1 MQVNQK
7 KISPFEMDSIPRAVA
22 ALAIP
27 SVLSM
32 LVNVLYNMVDMIFVG
47 QTHDPYQMNAVS
59 LAAPVF
65 TILLALGNLFGV
77 GGCAFISRSMGAKQH
92 ERVKNISSFSFW
104 GTIFVGL
111 LATMLLTVG
120 VDLILPLLGADEATN
135 LKAITAA
142 AGTDEYRIQAE
153 HCRDLEQYTKDYLFY
168 IGVGA
173 IPITLSCAMSNLV
186 KGEGAARAS
195 MLGMMIGTVTNIIL
209 DPVMILALDMGVK
222 GAAIATTLGNVVSM
236 LYYLGYLKFHQTIL
250 SVNPRLFRIRGGI
263 FTGVFAIGIP
273 MFCTN
278 MLMSLSNM
286 LLNRFLNNI
295 DILATG
301 GMGIAMKAYMMVVLV
316 QLGVGIGIQPL
327 VGFHYGARNF
337 ERMTKVIRF
346 SMCCTLVLGTVL
358 TLLYFIFT
366 EPIIHIFMT
375 ADSSASAADV
385 IKQQNYAVKMLRALM
400 LSGPF
405 IGLIFVN
412 NNAFQGMGRGLASL
426 LLSVS
431 RQGLVF
437 LPVLVISNV
446 LLGLDGIIFAQPI
459 ADIFSVVIALIMM
472 QVIKKKERRALT
484 PGVRV

>member
-1 MQVNQK
+1 MQVHQK
-7 KISPFEMDSIPRAVA
+7 KSSPFEMDSIPRAVA

-32 LVNVLYNMVDMIFVG
+32 LVNVLYNMVDMVFVG

-77 GGCAFISRSMGAKQH
+77 GGCAFISRSLGAKQND
-92 ERVKNISSFSFW
+92 RVKTISSFSFW
-104 GTIFVGL
+104 GSVIIGL
-111 LATMLLTVG
+111 LATLLLTIG
-120 VDLILPLLGADEATN
+120 ADLILPLLGADEATN
-135 LKAITAA
+135 LKSITAE
-142 AGTDEYRIQAE
+142 AGTAEYLRQAE
-153 HCRDLEQYTKDYLFY
+153 NCRNLEQYTRDYLFY
-168 IGVGA
+168 IGLGA
-173 IPITLSCAMSNLV
+173 IPIVVSIAMSNLV

-195 MLGMMIGTVTNIIL
+195 MLGMMIGTVVNIVL
-209 DPVMILALDMGVK
+209 DPLMILAMGMGVK
-222 GAAIATTLGNVVSM
+222 GAAIATSIGNLVSM
-236 LYYLGYLKFHQTIL
+236 VFYFGYLRFRKTML
-250 SVNPRLFRIRGGI
+250 SVNPKRFRMSGGI
-263 FTGVFAIGIP
+263 FTGVFSIGIP

-286 LLNRFLNNI
+286 LLNRLLTSI

-337 ERMTKVIRF
+337 ARMKKVIRF

-358 TLLYFIFT
+358 TLVYFIFT
-366 EPIIHIFMT
+366 EPIIRIFMT

-385 IKQQNYAVKMLRALM
+385 IRQQGYAVKMLRALM
-400 LSGPF
+400 ISGPF

-426 LLSVS
+426 VLSVS

-437 LPVLVISNV
+437 LPVVLIANALV
-446 LLGLDGIIFAQPI
+446 GLDGLIFAQPI
-459 ADIFSVVIALIMM
+459 ADVVSVIIALVMM
-472 QVIKKKERRALT
+472 QVIQKKEMRDLT
-484 PGVRV
+484 PGVRQ